1 MARTLDVYLQKDL
14 VGHLIQDDG
23 GQMVFDYGEGW
34 LNRAGAC
41 ALSQS
46 LPLRRERFTRKE
58 CRAFFA
64 GVLPEESKREI
75 IARNL
80 GISARNDYAMLERIG
95 GECAGAVTFVPA
107 GEPLPEQNYS
117 YHPLTDEELATILE
131 ELPKRPLLAGKQGVR
146 LSLAGAQDKIA
157 VRVDGKQVSLPLGGA
172 PSTHILK
179 PGIERYE
186 GVVFNEAFTMQLA
199 AEIGLNVARVE
210 TRTVEGMSFLLVER
224 YDRISNR
231 TDTGESSVARVHQE
245 DFCQALGVVP
255 EMKYQKEGGPS
266 LKDCFQLLREV
277 SSAPVIDLARLLDAV
292 IFNYMVGNNDA
303 HGKNFSLLYPGAGTG
318 DMQVRLASLY
328 DIVCTAYYPELS
340 DEMAM
345 KIGGEYLS
353 RSVTLRRFEK
363 FAEDAGLAKPLVR
376 RRVMEVAEKILAA
389 APKLDIENSVTE
401 GVAALITGRVV
412 KAVAHFR
419 DRGD

>member
-1 MARTLDVYLQKDL
+1 MAKTLDVYLQKDL

-23 GQMVFDYGEGW
+23 GQMVFNYGEGW
-34 LNRAGAC
+34 LSNSGAC

-46 LPLRRERFTRKE
+46 LPLRRERFKNTE

-107 GEPLPEQNYS
+107 GESLPEQNYS
-117 YHPLTDEELATILE
+117 YHPLSDEELAAILK
-131 ELPKRPLLAGKQGVR
+131 ELPRRPLLAGKKGVR

-157 VRVDGKQVSLPLGGA
+157 VRVDGKLVSLPLGGA

-179 PGIERYE
+179 PGIERFE
-186 GVVFNEAFTMQLA
+186 GVVFNEAFTMKLA
-199 AEIGLNVARVE
+199 AKIGLNVARVE

-224 YDRISNR
+224 YDRISHR
-231 TDTGESSVARVHQE
+231 TESGQSVIARVHQE

-255 EMKYQKEGGPS
+255 ELKYQKEGGPS
-266 LKDCFQLLREV
+266 LKECFHLLREV

-303 HGKNFSLLYPGAGTG
+303 HGKNFSLLYPGAGTQH
-318 DMQVRLASLY
+318 MQVRLAPLY
-328 DIVCTAYYPELS
+328 DIVCTAFYPEIS
-340 DEMAM
+340 QEMAM
-345 KIGGEYLS
+345 KIGGEYLYQK
-353 RSVTLRRFEK
+353 VALRNFEK
-363 FAEDAGLAKPLVR
+363 FAGNAGLARPLVR
-376 RRVMEVAEKILAA
+376 RRVVEIAEMIISA
-389 APKLDIENSVTE
+389 APELANQDPVAE
-401 GVAALITGRVV
+401 GVAKLVQNRAEKTVTRFRV
-412 KAVAHFR
+412 
-419 DRGD
+419 

>member
-34 LNRAGAC
+34 LNKAGAC
-41 ALSQS
+41 ALSHS

-58 CRAFFA
+58 CRGFFA

-117 YHPLTDEELATILE
+117 YHPLTAEELATILK

-186 GVVFNEAFTMQLA
+186 GVVFNEAFTMRLA

-210 TRTVEGMSFLLVER
+210 TRTVEGMNFLLVER

-255 EMKYQKEGGPS
+255 ELKYQKEGGPS

-318 DMQVRLASLY
+318 DMQVRLAPLY
-328 DIVCTAYYPELS
+328 DLVCTAYYPELTE
-340 DEMAM
+340 EMAM

-401 GVAALITGRVV
+401 GVAALITGRVE
-412 KAVAHFR
+412 KAVAR
-419 DRGD
+419 LGG